1 MCYENYLKYLLGTC
15 DDIYI
20 DTSTLMN
27 VEALRRFLESGKDDF
42 SNSDNKIIVTAAVL
56 SELKNH
62 QQYDSNADKR
72 ERALVASELINTYP
86 DIFKF
91 EKEDE
96 STKIDY
102 SFADRDFLSRLTLNK
117 SSRRQLLITNDRK
130 LGQDAYR
137 INEQES
143 NKGCRIMICYINFY
157 GGICRCTCTKDEE
170 RNLQEVDAIENIEY
184 IEKKCRAVSHG
195 SSTAKKTTAS
205 CWKYTCVFAGG
216 LAGGIA
222 IDRWAVP
229 FIKRTLFSA

>member
-27 VEALRRFLESGKDDF
+27 VEALRRFVESGKEEF
-42 SNSDNKIIVTAAVL
+42 LNSDNKIIVTAAVL

-72 ERALVASELINTYP
+72 ERAIVAFELINTYP

-91 EKEDE
+91 EKEEE
-96 STKIDY
+96 SIKSDY
-102 SFADRDFLSRLTLNK
+102 AFADRDFLSRLTLNK

-170 RNLQEVDAIENIEY
+170 RNLQEVDVKEKTEY
-184 IEKKCRAVSHG
+184 IEKKCRVVRHDSPI
-195 SSTAKKTTAS
+195 AKKPKANY
-205 CWKYTCVFAGG
+205 WKYTCVFAGG

-229 FIKRTLFSA
+229 FIKRTLLSA

>member
-27 VEALRRFLESGKDDF
+27 VEALRRFVESGKDEF

-56 SELKNH
+56 SELKSH
-62 QQYDSNADKR
+62 QQYDSNVDKR
-72 ERALVASELINTYP
+72 ERALVAFELINTYP
-86 DIFKF
+86 DIFKI
-91 EKEDE
+91 EKEE
-96 STKIDY
+96 EPTRSDY
-102 SFADRDFLSRLTLNK
+102 AFADRDFLSRLTLNK

-157 GGICRCTCTKDEE
+157 GGICRCTCTRDEE
-170 RNLQEVDAIENIEY
+170 RNLQEVDVKENTEH
-184 IEKKCRAVSHG
+184 IEKKCCVVSH
-195 SSTAKKTTAS
+195 SNPKAKKPKANY
-205 CWKYTCVFAGG
+205 WKYTCVFAGG
-216 LAGGIA
+216 LASGICV
-222 IDRWAVP
+222 DRFAVP
-229 FIKRTLFSA
+229 LLRKYILAV